1 MIRESPNIP
10 GISTILLKKS
20 TPNIEIKTIPTP
32 DQIAYTKPIEL
43 NSFKHFDRKKKQI
56 AQLKAMTIVGKIFVY
71 PFDSFKEIVPATSK
85 NIANDK

>member
-10 GISTILLKKS
+10 GISKILLKKI
-20 TPNIEIKTIPTP
+20 TPNIEIKIIPTP

-56 AQLKAMTIVGKIFVY
+56 A
-71 PFDSFKEIVPATSK
+71 
-85 NIANDK
+85 

>member
-32 DQIAYTKPIEL
+32 DQMAYTKPIEL

-56 AQLKAMTIVGKIFVY
+56 A
-71 PFDSFKEIVPATSK
+71 
-85 NIANDK
+85 